1 MNLLAKH
8 SQNKEDKST
17 IITLGNLAKAHKQN
31 DPEVIDATIGMLY
44 NEDGTLFTF
53 QSVER
58 ALQSLTPTEKYAYAS
73 TAGSVDYHEAVKRWV
88 FQDQYDFYY
97 RIFLCRYGNT
107 RRQRSDFQY
116 VYQLFERRRYG
127 LASRIYV
134 GELQAVCL

>member
-58 ALQSLTPTEKYAYAS
+58 ALQSLTPTENMRMLRLPEVWITMKRS
-73 TAGSVDYHEAVKRWV
+73 NAGY
-88 FQDQYDFYY
+88 F
-97 RIFLCRYGNT
+97 RINTIFIIAFFLCRYGNT